1 MWKRFIGVCV
11 LVALAVFQSVAAY
24 AQPST
29 VIDVPTRPG
38 VTVRYL
44 WQSPQQPKAVVI
56 LMVGGNGGV
65 RLGADG
71 SLGGMGGNFLARS
84 RAQFVQQGLAVAL
97 MDAPSD
103 RQVAPFLGGFR
114 QTPEHMADIKALIAD
129 VRQRSQ
135 RPVALVGTSRGTQS
149 AAAAAIA
156 LSDSGGPDALVL
168 TSTILTDPQ
177 SRAVPKMALEQL
189 RIPVLLMHHQQDGC
203 KHCAF
208 ADLPAL
214 REKLPA
220 DHAVRLYEGGNN
232 VGDPC
237 EAMAFHGF
245 NGLEA
250 RVVQDLSTWLIAK
263 LAP

>member
-1 MWKRFIGVCV
+1 MWKFFGIAAVLTMTGLSPGGVH
-11 LVALAVFQSVAAY
+11 
-24 AQPST
+24 AQTPE
-29 VIDVPTRPG
+29 VVDLPTRPG

-44 WQSPQQPKAVVI
+44 WQSPAQARAAVI
-56 LMVGGNGGV
+56 LLVGGNGGV

-71 SLGGMGGNFLARS
+71 SLGGMGGNFLART

-103 RQVAPFLGGFR
+103 RQAPPFLSGFR
-114 QTPEHMADIKALIAD
+114 QTPEHVVDLKALIAD

-156 LSDSGGPDALVL
+156 LAESGGPDALVL

-177 SRAVPKMALEQL
+177 SRAVPKMAVDAL
-189 RIPVLLMHHQQDGC
+189 RIPVLVMHHQQDGC
-203 KHCAF
+203 KHCAV

-214 REKLPA
+214 LDKLPA
-220 DHAVRLYEGGNN
+220 GYQVRMYEGGNN

-237 EAMAFHGF
+237 EAMAYHGF

-250 RVVQDLSTWLIAK
+250 RVVQDLSAWL
-263 LAP
+263 LASVAR